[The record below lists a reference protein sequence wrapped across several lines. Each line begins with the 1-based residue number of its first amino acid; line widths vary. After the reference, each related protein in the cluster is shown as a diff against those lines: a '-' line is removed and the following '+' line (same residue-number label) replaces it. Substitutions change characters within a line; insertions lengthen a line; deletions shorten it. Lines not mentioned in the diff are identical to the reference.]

1 MIVDRLFEVS
11 NDTIEELQLSEP
23 SRQLTIIEENAVYY
37 AAGYILQKLIKKY
50 RQRSDEKSVD
60 IMRTLLNMVGLDIM
74 GDVPE
79 DTSSY
84 IDYVKIWT
92 DNNDRG
98 GLRHVSNDMHRCF
111 VAIEKIVYKDI
122 IEGKPKDK
130 VIVDVISDENVQFL
144 WEIATDLSD
153 EKLHLSLLQEATKQW
168 FSLGGFSVTSQFL
181 EQYKKATKTN
191 IKGTKGIRK
200 ELH

>member
-60 IMRTLLNMVGLDIM
+60 IMGALLNMVGLDIM

-92 DNNDRG
+92 DNNDGG
-98 GLRHVSNDMHRCF
+98 GLLHVSNDMYRCF
-111 VAIEKIVYKDI
+111 VAIEEIVYKNI
-122 IEGKPKDK
+122 IEGRPKDK
-130 VIVDVISDENVQFL
+130 VIVDVISDENVQF
-144 WEIATDLSD
+144 
-153 EKLHLSLLQEATKQW
+153 
-168 FSLGGFSVTSQFL
+168 
-181 EQYKKATKTN
+181 
-191 IKGTKGIRK
+191 
-200 ELH
+200 